1 MNVVG
6 GVVGGALDAVGSL
19 PRNIPPLPNPFVGQ
33 NNNIVASENAID
45 RTLDADNETL
55 AEEPVN
61 QFCRKDPVKQSLEEV
76 LSSIASLS
84 EFLKVYNY
92 SNVTFSR

>member
-1 MNVVG
+1 MTAEIERAVVNAERKTLAMEKLLAELVKMQESKVDSAPR
-6 GVVGGALDAVGSL
+6 VVA
-19 PRNIPPLPNPFVGQ
+19 
-33 NNNIVASENAID
+33 
-45 RTLDADNETL
+45 NETL

-61 QFCRKDPVKQSLEEV
+61 QFCGKDPVKQSLEEV